1 MKMHA
6 RCPADGRR
14 PSMPRPPRG
23 AESAPLRQ
31 FVGPPSSLLRRLV
44 MTLAKAATLA
54 AATPRARNGERDRRR
69 PLRPEEGS
77 GTVIAAR
84 PSGAAMPRY
93 TEVWPREPESA
104 HRARLLVSA
113 RLRAWGSVEL
123 ADAGMLI
130 VSELVA
136 NAVDHTPYRLIRV
149 VVQRPA
155 LHLVR
160 IGVADAS
167 RAVPELRCPGEGAE
181 RGRGLVLVDAL
192 SWRWGY
198 DRWPWGKVVWA
209 ELRLGGGA

>member
-1 MKMHA
+1 ML
-6 RCPADGRR
+6 P
-14 PSMPRPPRG
+14 
-23 AESAPLRQ
+23 
-31 FVGPPSSLLRRLV
+31 RRLV
-44 MTLAKAATLA
+44 MTPAAEATLS
-54 AATPRARNGERDRRR
+54 AATPQAQDGELARHE
-69 PLRPEEGS
+69 PLRPDKSPVPLTANRLS
-77 GTVIAAR
+77 GT
-84 PSGAAMPRY
+84 GAPGY

-113 RLRAWGSVEL
+113 HLRAWGSEEL

-130 VSELVA
+130 VSELVT

-149 VVQRPA
+149 TVQRPA

-209 ELRLGGGA
+209 ELHLGGGT